1 MIDKLKKIKLLL
13 SDVDGVMTDATIWL
27 DSTMKWKRKFNVLD
41 GMGLLRLKSQ
51 GIKVGI
57 ITASDAE
64 DVRFRFEFL
73 KVDFFYEKAS
83 DKGLALQDVLKKTGL
98 DLSEIAYIGDDLM
111 DLPVI
116 EAVGFGVTV
125 PNSLDEVKTKSDYVT
140 KRSGGEGAV
149 REVCEMILSAQLL

>member
-1 MIDKLKKIKLLL
+1 MHDKLKKIKLLL

-27 DSTMKWKRKFNVLD
+27 DSDMKWKRRFNVLD
-41 GMGLLRLKSQ
+41 GMGLIRLMNN
-51 GIKVGI
+51 GVKVGI
-57 ITASDAE
+57 ITASDAD
-64 DVRFRFEFL
+64 DVRFRFNFL
-73 KVDFFYEKAS
+73 KVDYFYEKSS

-125 PNSLDEVKTKSDYVT
+125 PNSLEEVQAKSDYVT
-140 KRSGGEGAV
+140 KRAGGEGAV
-149 REVCEMILSAQLL
+149 REVCEMILRAQR

>member
-1 MIDKLKKIKLLL
+1 MHDKLKKIKMLL

-27 DSTMKWKRKFNVLD
+27 DSNMKWKRKYNVLD
-41 GMGLLRLKSQ
+41 GMGLIRLQKQ

-57 ITASDAE
+57 ITASDAD

-73 KVDFFYEKAS
+73 KVDYFYEKSS
-83 DKGLALQDVLKKTGL
+83 DKGLALQDILKKTGF

-116 EAVGFGVTV
+116 EAVGFGVAV
-125 PNSLDEVKTKSDYVT
+125 PNSLEEVQAKADYVT

-149 REVCEMILSAQLL
+149 REVCEMILRAQR

>member
-1 MIDKLKKIKLLL
+1 MHDKLKNIKLFI

-27 DSTMKWKRKFNVLD
+27 DSNMKWKRKFNVLD
-41 GMGLLRLKSQ
+41 GMGLIRLMKQ

-57 ITASDAE
+57 ITASDAD

-73 KVDFFYEKAS
+73 KVDYFYEKSS
-83 DKGLALQDVLKKTGL
+83 DKGLALQDLLKKTGF

-116 EAVGFGVTV
+116 EAVGFGVAV
-125 PNSLDEVKTKSDYVT
+125 PNSLEEVQAKADYVT
-140 KRSGGEGAV
+140 KRAGGEGAV
-149 REVCEMILSAQLL
+149 REVCEMILRAKR